1 MFKLRIREAP
11 PGPREPPGAAGL
23 ESMNAH
29 PVWAPLR
36 PRLFFMHL
44 PKTAGMA
51 LRLFLGNQ
59 YPLDRIMPASNWREL
74 LFLELTDL
82 KRYDLF
88 QGHFSC
94 GLLDLLPADVTPITF
109 LREPVARTISHL
121 KHLRRDP
128 SFSPMA
134 FEVAAG
140 RGLDEL
146 VRDER
151 IIKLCCDVQASLL
164 CNYIPGETILAGLRA
179 DERAGHIPDPDAFAA
194 PADLAKAEE
203 TLARFG
209 FVGLVE
215 DFQEDILRLAMEL
228 RLHPP
233 QPLPRR
239 NFDPEGS
246 TDPNALSP
254 ETLAII
260 RERNAIDIA
269 LYEAVKQRVSM
280 RPPVTQGDIGWNL
293 LAYGIYQPISEPVEF
308 AMDGPIPGS
317 NWYAWEDSAGG
328 GHRWTGP
335 LTETTLELPLAP
347 GLDFEIS
354 MQVRIEKLGDLTV
367 RAGDA
372 ELGVRVDA
380 SDGHMHRI
388 AFWVPAERVERDGLT
403 TLRFET
409 REVFQASATDLRPL
423 SFLVRALSVSR
434 VEPAGTAAPLP
445 AVPVPAPTGDA
456 PRRRA
461 GRR

>member
-1 MFKLRIREAP
+1 
-11 PGPREPPGAAGL
+11 
-23 ESMNAH
+23 
-29 PVWAPLR
+29 
-36 PRLFFMHL
+36 MHL

-51 LRLFLGNQ
+51 LRVFLGNQ
-59 YPLDRIMPASNWREL
+59 YPLDRVMPANDWREL
-74 LFLELTDL
+74 LSVDLTDL
-82 KRYDLF
+82 KQYDLF

-134 FEVAAG
+134 YELAAG
-140 RGLDEL
+140 RSLEEL
-146 VRDER
+146 VRDDR

-179 DERAGHIPDPDAFAA
+179 DRSAGRTPNPDAFAA

-203 TLARFG
+203 SLARFG

-228 RLHPP
+228 GLHPP
-233 QPLPRR
+233 HPLPRR
-239 NFDPEGS
+239 NFDPEGA
-246 TDPNALSP
+246 TDPNALDP

-269 LYEAVKQRVSM
+269 LYEAVKQRVAT
-280 RPPVTQGDIGWNL
+280 RPPVMQSDIGWNL
-293 LAYGIYQPISEPVEF
+293 LAYGIYQPIAEPVEF

-317 NWYAWEDSAGG
+317 NWYAWEESAGG

-335 LTETTLELPLAP
+335 LSETTLELPLAP
-347 GLDFEIS
+347 AFDFEIS
-354 MQVRIEKLGDLTV
+354 MHVLIDKLGDLTV
-367 RAGDA
+367 HIGDA
-372 ELGVRVDA
+372 ELPIRADSSQGR
-380 SDGHMHRI
+380 MHRI
-388 AFWVPAERVERDGLT
+388 AFWVPAALAERNGLT
-403 TLRFET
+403 TLRFQT
-409 REVFQASATDLRPL
+409 REVFQAESDLRPL

-434 VEPAGTAAPLP
+434 VEPAGMAPP
-445 AVPVPAPTGDA
+445 VHAVAVPAPVGDA
-456 PRRRA
+456 PRRRRSAGSRRRA